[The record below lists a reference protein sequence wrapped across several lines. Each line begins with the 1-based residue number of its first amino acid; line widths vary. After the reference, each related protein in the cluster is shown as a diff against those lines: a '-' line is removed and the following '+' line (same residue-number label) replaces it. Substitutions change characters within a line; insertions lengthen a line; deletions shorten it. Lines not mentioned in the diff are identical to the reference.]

1 MLIKKFTVWFLL
13 FSIYFGTIAP
23 FGIWAQR
30 TARPPQRRPQNVNI
44 PGNGLEFRLSE
55 GQEGAENRQT
65 TPPAKGENLS
75 ETETANLLK
84 RLPPVKAE
92 QDDQQDFAKRAG
104 TLPAPKTGKI
114 VPVKFPADDERGTP
128 KINVAATLEVVRFAP
143 EGEIPIAP
151 ELSVTFSQPMVSV
164 TSQEQAAQVVPVRLT
179 PEVKG
184 KWRWLGTKTLLF
196 DAEQRFPMAT
206 KFTATV
212 PAGTKSATGAVLN
225 KEVSWTFTTPAP
237 KVLQSFPGNQV
248 TNRNPLMFVSFDQQI
263 NPEAV
268 LRSIK
273 VYAQGGRHLPVRLA
287 TQEEINADS
296 SISYFIKNS
305 QPGRWLAFRA
315 VTAEGK
321 VENALPGDSEI
332 TVTVD
337 AGTPSA
343 EGPLTTPK
351 PQSFSFR
358 TFGAMKFVRAY
369 CNYQNNQKCSPFDAW
384 FFEFSNPIDAA
395 AFEKS
400 LVQIE
405 PNVEGLQIYPS
416 GNIVSIQGY
425 KPGRRAYKV
434 TIGGAL
440 KDSFGQ
446 VLEKPA
452 TATFNVGAA
461 QPTLTAQGG
470 SFVVL
475 DPTAKPNYSVYSIN
489 QPSLKVQVRAVT
501 PEDWDGFRQF
511 MRHLNYDEQK
521 RPALPGRVVLDKTV
535 AVENKPDE
543 LVETRIDLS
552 AALNEGFGHAIV
564 FVEPTVKRD
573 QYDRTKI
580 VVWAEATQI
589 GLDAF
594 VDNQELVGFATDLKS
609 GKPLDNVEMRIY
621 PNNGTPISQQ
631 SSVNSDQQDTSN
643 NSWWDWLTSFG
654 TSEESINE
662 VNSGDSTNS
671 KNSINPQ
678 TDKSGLMRMALPDSQ
693 PGKPSLLIARRGRDV
708 AFLPENSDYYW
719 QDYGSWYKKPQT
731 DQLRWFV
738 FNDRNFYRPKEEVA
752 IKGYIRVYQ
761 AGKFGDIAALGDA
774 AKGINYIVRDER
786 GNEFAKG
793 TANLNA
799 FGAFDF
805 KIKLPDNINL
815 GYTSVEIST
824 SSSLAGA
831 ATNHSFQVQEFRRP
845 EFEVKAKN
853 ETEAPYFVG
862 NSANVSVEAKYYAGG
877 ALQNAETNWT
887 VTATPTN
894 YTPPNRD
901 DFTFGKWFPWWR
913 HYDEPYGS
921 TSVQAFKGTTG
932 ADGKHVLKVDFI
944 KANPPRPYNVRAE
957 ASVSDVNRQTWAAAT
972 NLLVHPA
979 DLYVG
984 IRTNRTFVN
993 RGESFTVESITTDID
1008 GKAVA
1013 NRDVEIKAVLKD
1025 WQFDKGSWQ
1034 QVTVDEQICNVKS
1047 AENPVE
1053 CKFTAKQGGV
1063 YTITA
1068 SVLDDRE
1075 RENES
1080 ELTLWVSGGKQ
1091 PPKRNVEQEE
1101 AQLVP
1106 DKKEYAAGD
1115 TAEILV
1121 MSPFVPAEGVLTL
1134 ARDGI
1139 VKTERFTMNE
1149 PSKVLRVPL
1158 EERWLPNINVQVDL
1172 VGSAERTND
1181 AGEIDKTAPRR
1192 PAFASGSL
1200 NLPISIATRKLN
1212 VTAEPRAKNLE
1223 PGGETSIDVTVKD
1236 NAGNAVSNSEV
1247 AIVVVDESV
1256 LALSNYSIA
1265 DPASIFYTQRG
1276 ADVSTFHSRKDVL
1289 LGNQKDLNPSQFQ
1302 AELGNAAGGAMA
1314 DAQESVA
1321 VMAAPAPPAARQMKA
1336 TARSADD
1343 PRNTSPTVET
1353 PINVREN
1360 FNALAVFAAS
1370 VKTDSAGK
1378 VTIPVKLPDNL
1389 TRYRVTAVSV
1399 TNGNRFGKGE
1409 SNITA
1414 RQPLMVR
1421 PSAPRFLNFGDKF
1434 ELPVVVQNQTDNPL
1448 TVNVAVRVT
1457 NAELT
1462 AGNGKQVTIPPND
1475 RLEVRFPVSA
1485 VKAGTARFQIG
1496 VSSGKFSDA
1505 AEISLPVWTPATTE
1519 AFATYGTIDQNTA
1532 MIQPVEAPKDVFA
1545 QFGGL
1550 EVTTASTQLQEL
1562 TDAFIYLQN
1571 YPYEGTEQVAS
1582 RMISIAALRDVLQ
1595 AFKAEDMPSAE
1606 ELQKRF
1612 AKDVDI
1618 LKSRQREDGSFGM
1631 WGLQRER
1638 HEFPFV
1644 TVHTAHALQ
1653 RAKEK
1658 GYKVPDE
1665 MLNKTKPY
1673 LKNVEK
1679 YYDKFYSP
1687 EIRWTISSYALYVRA
1702 RMGDKDISKAKNLLQ
1717 TAPLQKLPFEATGWL
1732 LAVLSG
1738 DRNSVAEVESIR
1750 RFLMNRTTETAA
1762 AANFVTNYKDDG
1774 WVIMAS
1780 NRRADGVILEAMIGD
1795 QPGSDLIPK
1804 LVRGLLAHRKKG
1816 HWGNTQENVFIL
1828 LALDKYFNTY
1838 EKTTPDFVA
1847 QVWLGNAYA
1856 GEQPFRGRSVD
1867 SKQIDVPMSYLLG
1880 QNGTSN
1886 LILNKAGEGRLYYRI
1901 GMKYAPNNLK
1911 LAPADYGFT
1920 VLRKYEAVDNAD
1932 DVKQNA
1938 DGTWT
1943 IKSGARVRVRLTMI
1957 APSRRYHVALVD
1969 PLPAGLESLNPA
1981 LAVSESLPSDNVS
1994 SDVVTYG
2001 SQSFGRGYYWYG
2013 TWYEHQNLRDERAEA
2028 FTSLLWEGVWNYSY
2042 VCRATT
2048 PGEFV
2053 VPPAKAE
2060 EMYTPETFGRSGT
2073 DFVRVE

>member
-1 MLIKKFTVWFLL
+1 MLIKKFTIWFLL

-23 FGIWAQR
+23 FGSTAQR
-30 TARPPQRRPQNVNI
+30 TVRPQQRRPQNVNI

-65 TPPAKGENLS
+65 TAPAKGESLS
-75 ETETANLLK
+75 ESETANLLK

-104 TLPAPKTGKI
+104 TLPAPKNGKI
-114 VPVKFPADDERGTP
+114 VPVKFPADEERGTP
-128 KINVAATLEVVRFAP
+128 KINAAATLEVVRFSP

-164 TSQEQAAQVVPVRLT
+164 TSQEQAAQIVPVRLT

-212 PAGTKSATGAVLN
+212 PAGTKSATSAVLG

-237 KVLQSFPGNQV
+237 KVLQTFPADQV

-263 NPEAV
+263 NPQAV
-268 LRSIK
+268 LNKINVSGSGKR
-273 VYAQGGRHLPVRLA
+273 LPLRLA
-287 TQEEINADS
+287 TQDEINADS
-296 SISYFIKNS
+296 SISYYAKAAQSN
-305 QPGRWLAFRA
+305 RWLAFRA
-315 VTAEGK
+315 VTTDGK
-321 VENALPGDSEI
+321 AENALPGDSQI
-332 TVTVD
+332 SVTIE
-337 AGTPSA
+337 AGAPSA

-369 CNYQNNQKCSPFDAW
+369 CGYQNNQKCSPFEPW

-405 PNVEGLQIYPS
+405 PNAEGLQIYPS

-425 KPGRRAYKV
+425 KPGRRAYKA

-446 VLEKPA
+446 ILEKPA

-461 QPTLTAQGG
+461 EPSLTAQGG

-521 RPALPGRVVLDKTV
+521 RPPLPGRVVLNKTV

-594 VDNQELVGFATDLKS
+594 VDNQELVGFATDLKN
-609 GKPLDNVEMRIY
+609 GKPLDNVEMRIF

-654 TSEESINE
+654 TSEENIEENINE
-662 VNSGDSTNS
+662 ENAADSTNL
-671 KNSINPQ
+671 INPQ
-678 TDKSGLMRMALPDSQ
+678 TVKNGLMRMALPDSQ
-693 PGKPSLLIARRGRDV
+693 PGKPSLLIARRGQDV

-719 QDYGSWYKKPQT
+719 QDYGSWYKKPQS

-738 FNDRNFYRPKEEVA
+738 FNDRNFYRPKEEVS

-774 AKGINYIVRDER
+774 ARGINYIVRDER

-793 TANLNA
+793 AANLNA

-824 SSSLAGA
+824 PSSLAGA
-831 ATNHSFQVQEFRRP
+831 TTNHSFQVQEFRRP

-877 ALQNAETNWT
+877 ALANAETNWT

-913 HYDEPYGS
+913 HYDEPFGS
-921 TSVQAFKGTTG
+921 TSVQSFKGTTG

-957 ASVSDVNRQTWAAAT
+957 ARVSDVNRQAWAAAT

-993 RGESFTVESITTDID
+993 RGEPFTVESITTDID

-1034 QVTVDEQICNVKS
+1034 QVTVDEQTCNIKS
-1047 AENPVE
+1047 GENPVE

-1134 ARDGI
+1134 ARNGI
-1139 VKTERFTMNE
+1139 VKTERFTMSE
-1149 PSKVLRVPL
+1149 ASKVLRVPL
-1158 EERWLPNINVQVDL
+1158 EERYLPNINVQIDL

-1181 AGEIDKTAPRR
+1181 AGEIDKNAPRR

-1223 PGGETSIDVTVKD
+1223 PGGETSVDVTVKD
-1236 NAGNAVSNSEV
+1236 SAGNAVANSEV
-1247 AIVVVDESV
+1247 AVIVVDESV
-1256 LALSNYSIA
+1256 LALSNYSVA

-1289 LGNQKDLNPSQFQ
+1289 LGNQKDLNAFVIDGQEASNFRTGVLSA
-1302 AELGNAAGGAMA
+1302 AEMEAPTG
-1314 DAQESVA
+1314 SI
-1321 VMAAPAPPAARQMKA
+1321 AAPAPMAKMRAARAEAKDEIAQQ
-1336 TARSADD
+1336 
-1343 PRNTSPTVET
+1343 PET
-1353 PINVREN
+1353 PINLREN

-1448 TVNVAVRVT
+1448 TVNVAVRAT

-1462 AGNGKQVTIPPND
+1462 AGNGKQVTVPPND

-1496 VSSGKFSDA
+1496 VSSGKFADA

-1519 AFATYGTIDQNTA
+1519 AFATYGTIDANQA
-1532 MIQPVEAPKDVFA
+1532 IVQPVEAPKDVFA

-1571 YPYEGTEQVAS
+1571 YPYECTEQVAS

-1612 AKDVDI
+1612 AKDVEI

-1638 HEFPFV
+1638 YEYPFV

-1687 EIRWTISSYALYVRA
+1687 EVRWTISSYALYVRA
-1702 RMGDKDISKAKNLLQ
+1702 RMGDKDIAKAKNILQ
-1717 TAPLQKLPFEATGWL
+1717 TATLQKLPFEATGWL

-1738 DRNSVAEVESIR
+1738 DKNSVAEVESIR

-1780 NRRADGVILEAMIGD
+1780 NRRADGVILEAMISD
-1795 QPGSDLIPK
+1795 QPNSDLIPK

-1838 EKTTPDFVA
+1838 EKTTPNFVA

-1867 SKQIDVPMSYLLG
+1867 SKQIDVPMNYLLG
-1880 QNGTSN
+1880 QNGMSN

-1901 GMKYAPNNLK
+1901 GMKYAPSNLK

-1920 VLRKYEAVDNAD
+1920 VLRKYEAVDTAD

-1938 DGTWT
+1938 DGSWA

-1981 LAVSESLPSDNVS
+1981 LAVTETVPNDTVS
-1994 SDVVTYG
+1994 STVETYG

-2028 FTSLLWEGVWNYSY
+2028 FSSLLWEGVWNYSY

>member
-1 MLIKKFTVWFLL
+1 MLIKKITVWFLL

-23 FGIWAQR
+23 FGISAQR
-30 TARPPQRRPQNVNI
+30 TRRPPQRRPQNVNI

-55 GQEGAENRQT
+55 GQEGAENRRT
-65 TPPAKGENLS
+65 TPPAKGKNLS

-92 QDDQQDFAKRAG
+92 KDDQQDFAKRAG
-104 TLPAPKTGKI
+104 TLPAPKNGKI
-114 VPVKFPADDERGTP
+114 VPVKFPADEERGTP
-128 KINVAATLEVVRFAP
+128 KINAAATLEVLRFAP

-225 KEVSWTFTTPAP
+225 KEVAWTFTTPAP

-268 LRSIK
+268 LPKINVSG
-273 VYAQGGRHLPVRLA
+273 GGRRLPLRLA

-296 SISYFIKNS
+296 SINYYAKAA
-305 QPGRWLAFRA
+305 QPNRWLAFRA

-321 VENALPGDSEI
+321 AENALPADSAI
-332 TVTVD
+332 TVTVE

-369 CNYQNNQKCSPFDAW
+369 CGYQGSKNCSPFDPW

-416 GNIVSIQGY
+416 GNFVSIQGY

-461 QPTLTAQGG
+461 QPSLTAQGG

-501 PEDWDGFRQF
+501 PEDWEGFRLF
-511 MRHLNYDEQK
+511 MRNLNYDQQK
-521 RPALPGRVVLDKTV
+521 RPPLPGRVVLDKTV
-535 AVENKPDE
+535 TVENKPDE

-580 VVWAEATQI
+580 VVWAESTQI

-594 VDNQELVGFATDLKS
+594 VDNQELVGFATDLKN

-631 SSVNSDQQDTSN
+631 STVNSQQQDTSN
-643 NSWWDWLTSFG
+643 GSWWDWLTSFG
-654 TSEESINE
+654 TSEENIKE
-662 VNSGDSTNS
+662 ENSSDSASSTNS
-671 KNSINPQ
+671 Q
-678 TDKSGLMRMALPDSQ
+678 TVNNGLMRMALPDSQ

-719 QDYGSWYKKPQT
+719 QDYGNWYKKPQT

-752 IKGYIRVYQ
+752 IKGYIRVFQ

-774 AKGINYIVRDER
+774 ARGINYVVRDER

-793 TANLNA
+793 TASLNA

-815 GYTSVEIST
+815 GYTNVEIST
-824 SSSLAGA
+824 TSSLAGA

-862 NSANVSVEAKYYAGG
+862 NAANVSVEAKYFAGG
-877 ALQNAETNWT
+877 ALANAETNWT

-913 HYDEPYGS
+913 HYDEPYGE

-984 IRTNRTFVN
+984 IRTDRTFVN
-993 RGESFTVESITTDID
+993 RGEPFTVESITTDID

-1034 QVTVDEQICNVKS
+1034 QITVDEQICNVKS
-1047 AENPVE
+1047 GENPVE

-1091 PPKRNVEQEE
+1091 PPKRTVEQEE

-1106 DKKEYAAGD
+1106 DKKEYAAGE

-1134 ARDGI
+1134 ARNGI

-1149 PSKVLRVPL
+1149 ASKVLRIPL
-1158 EERWLPNINVQVDL
+1158 EERWLPNINVQIDL

-1181 AGEIDKTAPRR
+1181 AGEIDKNAPRR

-1223 PGGETSIDVTVKD
+1223 PGGETSVDVTVKD
-1236 NAGNAVSNSEV
+1236 NAGNPVSNSEV

-1289 LGNQKDLNPSQFQ
+1289 LANANDLKFDQNQ
-1302 AELGNAAGGAMA
+1302 GGVVGQGVLT
-1314 DAQESVA
+1314 DAQETVSA
-1321 VMAAPAPPAARQMKA
+1321 MAAPAPPAARMMKA
-1336 TARSADD
+1336 EARA
-1343 PRNTSPTVET
+1343 RNAESNVSPET
-1353 PINVREN
+1353 PITVREN

-1462 AGNGKQVTIPPND
+1462 AGNGRQVTVPPND

-1532 MIQPVEAPKDVFA
+1532 IIQPVEAPKDVFA

-1571 YPYEGTEQVAS
+1571 YPYEGSEQVAS

-1606 ELQKRF
+1606 ELTARF
-1612 AKDVDI
+1612 AKDVEI

-1687 EIRWTISSYALYVRA
+1687 EVRWTISSYALYVRA
-1702 RMGDKDISKAKNLLQ
+1702 RMGDKDIAKAKNILQ
-1717 TAPLQKLPFEATGWL
+1717 TATLPKLPFEATGWL

-1838 EKTTPDFVA
+1838 EKTTPNFVA

-1867 SKQIDVPMSYLLG
+1867 SKQIDVPMNYLLG
-1880 QNGTSN
+1880 QNGVSN
-1886 LILNKAGEGRLYYRI
+1886 LILNKAGAGRLYYRI

-1981 LAVSESLPSDNVS
+1981 LAVTETVPNDTVS
-1994 SDVVTYG
+1994 STVETYG

-2028 FTSLLWEGVWNYSY
+2028 FSSLLWEGVWNYSY